1 MVGAGVHLGQSAEL
15 REAVS
20 LKELHYLF
28 RGERRDLN
36 PSPLPTVQPSVIAAP
51 SLSMS
56 LHELAFELEAD
67 LISSQR
73 RTWSRRGSILAS
85 QPNCAGPSA

>member
-28 RGERRDLN
+28 RGERRDLT
-36 PSPLPTVQPSVIAAP
+36 PSPGKTMLGLVAAYGLSARHVSGLTRAGKTV
-51 SLSMS
+51 
-56 LHELAFELEAD
+56 E
-67 LISSQR
+67 
-73 RTWSRRGSILAS
+73 T
-85 QPNCAGPSA
+85 